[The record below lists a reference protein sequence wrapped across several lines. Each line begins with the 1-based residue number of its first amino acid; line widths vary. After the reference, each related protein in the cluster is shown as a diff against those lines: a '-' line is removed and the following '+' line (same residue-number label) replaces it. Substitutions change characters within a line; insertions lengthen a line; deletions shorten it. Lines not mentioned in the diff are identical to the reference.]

1 MRFFWDE
8 KVKVKANI
16 IRGCLTQ
23 GSLAMAAPLRGSR
36 IRRPPLD
43 IRELLKDTRLKL
55 KFYKNAKKFNAFSK
69 ILVEKAKCSDIQTW
83 KYLLQ
88 KLSLAL

>member
-1 MRFFWDE
+1 M
-8 KVKVKANI
+8 KVKANI

-55 KFYKNAKKFNAFSK
+55 KFYKNTKKSDAFPEVF
-69 ILVEKAKCSDIQTW
+69 VEKGKVFRYSDVEIFTS
-83 KYLLQ
+83 KTFTR
-88 KLSLAL
+88 SLMVQLV